1 MAAVY
6 AGTGG
11 RRPVG
16 RCGSAAA
23 NLTVAKITNEVDGS
37 YVEAVSTAAATTG
50 TLFRYDASGQQ
61 YIFNLS
67 TSGLS
72 KGTWNLKVSLD
83 DGSSYTT
90 RISLK

>member
-23 NLTVAKITNEVDGS
+23 NLTVAEITNEVDGS

-61 YIFNLS
+61 YIFNLRHQRPQQRHMEPE
-67 TSGLS
+67 G
-72 KGTWNLKVSLD
+72 VA
-83 DGSSYTT
+83 
-90 RISLK
+90 R